1 MLEKEPEVLV
11 KFTNG
16 DVTSF
21 SISGHE
27 EFEKLVDQFSSLW
40 RVWVYI
46 GHDCAVRK
54 RTVNQ
59 LYYFPE
65 GYAKS
70 CERCA

>member
-1 MLEKEPEVLV
+1 MLV

-21 SISGHE
+21 SISGHD
-27 EFEKLVDQFSSLW
+27 EFEKLIEQMSRYW
-40 RVWVYI
+40 GEWAYI

-54 RTVNQ
+54 KTVNQ

-65 GYAKS
+65 GYAKNGD
-70 CERCA
+70 RCD